1 MLVSPYTL
9 SLYLIGKSMILRFSL
24 YEPNNK
30 SKSLQ
35 DYFNELNDWIIRSSG
50 VPLQEQLVFFQLL
63 STLVNAGV
71 SLLESFQLLKS
82 QTKNVTLQAIIM
94 DLKRDVG
101 RGFTL
106 ANALRQHPSVF
117 DNSTC
122 AIIEAGENSGQLSEL
137 LKELVKQKER
147 SSALQKKVKSAMM
160 YPITV
165 MSVMVLLGIVMIVVI
180 VPKLE
185 GLFDGAA
192 NLPLPTQIMIALS
205 DFLIDKWYLLIAGIL
220 IIFGA
225 YKKWQETT
233 VGQIQLSNV
242 LLKVPIIGTFIVE
255 ATLGR
260 ISRILGFLIASGVP
274 IIGSLNIAAD
284 VAGNPIY
291 KQRIEMAINDLR
303 QGIEIS
309 ENFSDDEELFPSMF
323 VRMISIG
330 EKTSSL
336 GSIMNKMA
344 DYYDEAVERKI
355 GTISKLMEP
364 IIVLVMAVGAVFFI
378 LAIYL
383 PIMQLNDA
391 IG

>member
-1 MLVSPYTL
+1 MENKNNNIVFDLQQSIQTNKGANRPQ
-9 SLYLIGKSMILRFSL
+9 SLKDWFDKI
-24 YEPNNK
+24 
-30 SKSLQ
+30 
-35 DYFNELNDWIIRSSG
+35 NDWMIRASG

-71 SLLESFQLLKS
+71 SLLESLQLLKS
-82 QTKNVTLQAIIM
+82 QTNNLTLKTIIDDVKNDI
-94 DLKRDVG
+94 G
-101 RGFTL
+101 RGYTL
-106 ANALRQHPSVF
+106 SNAFRQHPSVF
-117 DNSTC
+117 DEATC
-122 AIIEAGENSGQLSEL
+122 AIVEAGENSGKLSEL

-147 SSALQKKVKSAMM
+147 SSTLKKKVKSAMM
-160 YPITV
+160 YPVTV
-165 MSVMVLLGIVMIVVI
+165 ISVMILLGVVMIVVI

-185 GLFDGAA
+185 GLFQGAD
-192 NLPLPTQIMIALS
+192 NLPLPTRIMIGMS
-205 DFLIDKWYLLIAGIL
+205 DFLQNYWYLLIGGL
-220 IIFGA
+220 VVLFLGF
-225 YKKWQETT
+225 KQWQKTPS
-233 VGQIQLSNV
+233 GQSQLSQII
-242 LLKVPIIGTFIVE
+242 LKIPVIGNFVVE
-255 ATLGR
+255 STLGR
-260 ISRILGFLIASGVP
+260 ISRILGFLISAGVP
-274 IIGSLNIAAD
+274 IIGSLQIASD

-291 KQRIEMAINDLR
+291 KQRIQMAINDLK

-309 ENFSDDEELFPSMF
+309 ENFSDDESLFPSMF

-364 IIVLVMAVGAVFFI
+364 IIVLFMAVGAVFFI

-383 PIMQLNDA
+383 PIMKLNDT